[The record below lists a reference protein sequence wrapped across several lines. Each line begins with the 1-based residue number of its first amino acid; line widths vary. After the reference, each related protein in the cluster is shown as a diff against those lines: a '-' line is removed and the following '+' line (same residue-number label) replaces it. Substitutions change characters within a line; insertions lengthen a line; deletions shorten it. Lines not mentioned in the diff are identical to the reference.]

1 MDKFDWQSG
10 KGSLLEALQVTKGE
24 PVDVDAIECPMLCL
38 AGEGDPPDALVQTRE
53 VYDRLANPRKA
64 IRIFTA
70 EEGAEAHTHVNNF
83 PLLHQV
89 IFDWL
94 DEVFV

>member
-1 MDKFDWQSG
+1 
-10 KGSLLEALQVTKGE
+10 
-24 PVDVDAIECPMLCL
+24 
-38 AGEGDPPDALVQTRE
+38 VQTRE
-53 VYDRLANPRKA
+53 VYERLKHPKKA

-89 IFDWL
+89 VFDWL
-94 DEVFV
+94 NEVFAQNETTSEVGLAERA